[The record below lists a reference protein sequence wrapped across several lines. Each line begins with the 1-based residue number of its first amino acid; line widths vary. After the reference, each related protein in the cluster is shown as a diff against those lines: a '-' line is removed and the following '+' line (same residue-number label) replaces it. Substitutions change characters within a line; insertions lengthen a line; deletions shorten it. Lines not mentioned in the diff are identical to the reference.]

1 MMKIERNGLIQSGIM
16 LPAALFLLWWAGSN
30 LGWWNAFLLPSPER
44 VAASFALSLE
54 EGELQR
60 HVWASLYRIIKGFG
74 LSAAL
79 ALSLALICS
88 WFPALLVQL
97 EPTLEFLRHI
107 PPMSVIPMLILW
119 FGIGEAPKII
129 LIILATFFPVFMNAL
144 QGIRECDPMLIE
156 VSKVFGYERRHQFR
170 YVILPSAIPS
180 VLTGLRLG
188 LGYSW
193 RSLVAAELVAASSGL
208 GYMILDAE
216 QLSRSDVVLMGIFV
230 IGALGALIDYGF
242 LWVMRR
248 YLKRGIE
255 A

>member
-129 LIILATFFPVFMNAL
+129 LIILATFSP
-144 QGIRECDPMLIE
+144 
-156 VSKVFGYERRHQFR
+156 
-170 YVILPSAIPS
+170 
-180 VLTGLRLG
+180 
-188 LGYSW
+188 YS
-193 RSLVAAELVAASSGL
+193 
-208 GYMILDAE
+208 
-216 QLSRSDVVLMGIFV
+216 
-230 IGALGALIDYGF
+230 
-242 LWVMRR
+242 
-248 YLKRGIE
+248 
-255 A
+255 